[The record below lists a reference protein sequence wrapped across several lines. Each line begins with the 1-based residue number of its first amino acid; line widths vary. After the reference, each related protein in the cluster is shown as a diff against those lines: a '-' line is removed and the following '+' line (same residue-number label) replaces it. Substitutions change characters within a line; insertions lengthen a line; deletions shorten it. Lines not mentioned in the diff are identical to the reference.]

1 MAKASYIK
9 QKKLQELATEELG
22 REIERTKTS
31 VKIMEEEEKKVNKME
46 KQERLSYKFS
56 EKLQFLPKN
65 DLCENSSSF

>member
-1 MAKASYIK
+1 MAEASYIK

-46 KQERLSYKFS
+46 K
-56 EKLQFLPKN
+56 
-65 DLCENSSSF
+65 

>member
-1 MAKASYIK
+1 MAEASYIK
-9 QKKLQELATEELG
+9 QKKLQELATEELD
-22 REIERTKTS
+22 REIERTKTR

-56 EKLQFLPKN
+56 EKLQFLLKN